1 MAIGMPCGGL
11 QYFLELQRQLRNL
24 KNQEKNE
31 HVYRVKCLF
40 YRHVNN
46 IFKDMSM
53 IPIDL
58 YEPSPKVCSCLYSQ
72 GLKFMFSK
80 EFA

>member
-58 YEPSPKVCSCLYSQ
+58 YKPSPKVCSHLCSQ
-72 GLKFMFSK
+72 GPKFMFSK